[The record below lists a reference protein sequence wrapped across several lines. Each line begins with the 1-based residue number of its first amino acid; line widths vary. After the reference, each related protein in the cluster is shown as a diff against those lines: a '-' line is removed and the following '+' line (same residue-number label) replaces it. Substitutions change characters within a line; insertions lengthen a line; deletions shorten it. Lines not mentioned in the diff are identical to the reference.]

1 MNAKRIFSLLLFLF
15 GEGLIILCFIHFGK
29 NIQPEILKLNI
40 VVASL
45 IYILSFFDIFIPW
58 IDLKDKPQKKIGS
71 IGLRWVFT
79 TFYMITGVGAMIIF
93 NTLSP
98 IPFISQLIIQGILLF
113 LLLIGLFLAFSSSE
127 KVQEIYQEERQILN
141 KIDEMKKTTRELQ
154 LKLDRMTDIPVDVIL
169 RINNLQE
176 NIRFLSPCNNNRA
189 TELEKQFVEEMRM
202 LHDCFVDIPLNIAKI
217 QDNIK
222 NCERTYKER
231 KQVFSD

>member
-1 MNAKRIFSLLLFLF
+1 
-15 GEGLIILCFIHFGK
+15 
-29 NIQPEILKLNI
+29 
-40 VVASL
+40 
-45 IYILSFFDIFIPW
+45 
-58 IDLKDKPQKKIGS
+58 
-71 IGLRWVFT
+71 
-79 TFYMITGVGAMIIF
+79 MIIF